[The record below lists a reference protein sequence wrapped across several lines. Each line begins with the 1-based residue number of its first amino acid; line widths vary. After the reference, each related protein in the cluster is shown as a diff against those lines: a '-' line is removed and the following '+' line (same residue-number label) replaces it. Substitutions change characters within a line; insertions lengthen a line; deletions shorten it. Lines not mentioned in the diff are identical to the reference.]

1 MEKLSK
7 EDLIKALAM
16 AAKPTKPRKKA
27 ERNEEQQ
34 KELTERLAKMRETSL
49 ANRVKKAEA
58 KKATQEVSSP
68 AKSKIEMALDLAK
81 GNTEHKEDIFEKK
94 YGSAFEK
101 MTDSLGR
108 LESHFSDI
116 KQMKINK
123 AEQRKHDAEAKLKPV
138 ETPKLNPIELEIISP
153 VIKSQPQLYQAP
165 IQPQS
170 YQAPIQPQIQEAP
183 KPFRFNDFNRMS
195 FGKKK

>member
-7 EDLIKALAM
+7 EDLIKALAL
-16 AAKPTKPRKKA
+16 AAKPVKPRKKA
-27 ERNEEQQ
+27 ERNAEQQ

-68 AKSKIEMALDLAK
+68 AKSKIETALHLAK
-81 GNTEHKEDIFEKK
+81 GDLDHKEDIFEKK
-94 YGSAFEK
+94 YSSAFEK

-116 KQMKINK
+116 KQMKISK
-123 AEQRKHDAEAKLKPV
+123 AEQRKQEAEAKAKPA
-138 ETPKLNPIELEIISP
+138 EKPKPIELEIKEETP
-153 VIKSQPQLYQAP
+153 YKPQASYQAPYQAP
-165 IQPQS
+165 IQP
-170 YQAPIQPQIQEAP
+170 PTQPFIQEAP
-183 KPFRFNDFNRMS
+183 KAFRFNDFNRMS

>member
-16 AAKPTKPRKKA
+16 AAKPVKPRKKA
-27 ERNEEQQ
+27 ERNAEQQ

-58 KKATQEVSSP
+58 KKAVPEASP
-68 AKSKIEMALDLAK
+68 AKSKIEMALHLAK
-81 GNTEHKEDIFEKK
+81 GETDHKEDIFEKK
-94 YGSAFEK
+94 YSSAFEK

-108 LESHFSDI
+108 LENHFSDI
-116 KQMKINK
+116 KQMKISK
-123 AEQRKHDAEAKLKPV
+123 AEQRKQEAEAKVKPV
-138 ETPKLNPIELEIISP
+138 ETPKSNPIELEIISP
-153 VIKSQPQLYQAP
+153 IIKPQAHHILYQAP
-165 IQPQS
+165 
-170 YQAPIQPQIQEAP
+170 YQAPTQPPIQSQPREAP
-183 KPFRFNDFNRMS
+183 RPFSFNDFNKMS

>member
-7 EDLIKALAM
+7 EDLIKALAL
-16 AAKPTKPRKKA
+16 AAKPVKPRKKA
-27 ERNEEQQ
+27 ERNAEQQ

-68 AKSKIEMALDLAK
+68 AKSKIETALHLAK
-81 GNTEHKEDIFEKK
+81 GDLDHKEDIFEKK
-94 YGSAFEK
+94 YSSAFEK

-116 KQMKINK
+116 KQMKISK
-123 AEQRKHDAEAKLKPV
+123 AEQRKQEAEAKAKPA
-138 ETPKLNPIELEIISP
+138 EKPKPIELEIKEETP
-153 VIKSQPQLYQAP
+153 YKPQAPYQAPYKAP
-165 IQPQS
+165 IQP
-170 YQAPIQPQIQEAP
+170 PTQPFIQEAP
-183 KPFRFNDFNRMS
+183 KAFRFNDFNRMS

>member
-7 EDLIKALAM
+7 EDLIKALAL
-16 AAKPTKPRKKA
+16 AAKPVKPRKKA
-27 ERNEEQQ
+27 ERNAEQQ

-68 AKSKIEMALDLAK
+68 AKSKIETALHLAK
-81 GNTEHKEDIFEKK
+81 GDLDHKEDIFEKK
-94 YGSAFEK
+94 YSSAFEK

-116 KQMKINK
+116 KQMKISK
-123 AEQRKHDAEAKLKPV
+123 AEQRKQEAEAKAKPA
-138 ETPKLNPIELEIISP
+138 EKPKPIELEIKEETP
-153 VIKSQPQLYQAP
+153 YKPQAPYQAPYQAP
-165 IQPQS
+165 IQP
-170 YQAPIQPQIQEAP
+170 PTQPFIQEAP
-183 KPFRFNDFNRMS
+183 KAFRFNDFNRMS

>member
-7 EDLIKALAM
+7 EDLIKALAL
-16 AAKPTKPRKKA
+16 AAKPVKPRKKA
-27 ERNEEQQ
+27 ERNAEQQ

-68 AKSKIEMALDLAK
+68 AKSKIETALHLAK
-81 GNTEHKEDIFEKK
+81 GDLVDKEDIFEKK
-94 YGSAFEK
+94 YSSAFEK

-116 KQMKINK
+116 KQMKISK
-123 AEQRKHDAEAKLKPV
+123 AEQRKQEAEAKAKPA
-138 ETPKLNPIELEIISP
+138 EKPKPIELEIKEETP
-153 VIKSQPQLYQAP
+153 YKPQAPYQAPYKAP
-165 IQPQS
+165 IQP
-170 YQAPIQPQIQEAP
+170 PTQPFIQEAP
-183 KPFRFNDFNRMS
+183 KAFRFNDFNRMS

>member
-16 AAKPTKPRKKA
+16 AAKPVKPRKKA
-27 ERNEEQQ
+27 ERNAEQQ

-58 KKATQEVSSP
+58 KKAVPEASP
-68 AKSKIEMALDLAK
+68 AKSKIETALHLAK
-81 GNTEHKEDIFEKK
+81 GEMDHKEDIFEKK
-94 YGSAFEK
+94 YSSAFEK

-116 KQMKINK
+116 KQMKISK
-123 AEQRKHDAEAKLKPV
+123 AEQRKQEAEAKVKPV
-138 ETPKLNPIELEIISP
+138 ETPKSNPIELEIISP
-153 VIKSQPQLYQAP
+153 IIKSQPQQLQYQAP
-165 IQPQS
+165 
-170 YQAPIQPQIQEAP
+170 YQAPTQPPIQSQPREAP
-183 KPFRFNDFNRMS
+183 RPFSFNDFNKMS